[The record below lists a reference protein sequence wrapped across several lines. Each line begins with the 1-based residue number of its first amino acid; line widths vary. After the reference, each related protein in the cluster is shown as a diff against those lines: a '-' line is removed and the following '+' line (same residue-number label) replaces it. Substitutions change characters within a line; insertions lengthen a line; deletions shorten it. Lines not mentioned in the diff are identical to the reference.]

1 MAVKGLDRF
10 KEYFLDFKD
19 NYVIIGGTACSVIL
33 RNADMQPRATKDID
47 MILVVERM
55 TPEFGR
61 RFWAFIHDGD
71 YEMRERKRDGGKE
84 PVPELFRFY
93 KPRNDGFPYQIE
105 LLSKQ
110 PEVLSVPE
118 GFHLTP
124 IPVGEDISSLS
135 AILMD
140 EEFYHF
146 ALEHSTMEDELHVA
160 DTIGLICLK
169 MKAYLN
175 LSEQEPPA
183 HSSDIRKH
191 MSDVFKLMA
200 SGNAAE
206 SVALSANMK
215 KDAAAFVEK
224 MESLMPNKP
233 LQDSIQRNETFIRQ
247 VLDEI
252 RRIFDL

>member
-10 KEYFLDFKD
+10 KKYFLDFKD

-47 MILVVERM
+47 IILVVERM
-55 TPEFGR
+55 TPDFGR
-61 RFWAFIHDGD
+61 RFWEFIHDGD
-71 YEMRERKRDGGKE
+71 YEMRERKRDEGKE

-105 LLSKQ
+105 LLSRQ

-135 AILMD
+135 AILMN

-206 SVALSANMK
+206 PVALSANMK
-215 KDAAAFVEK
+215 KDAMAFVEK
-224 MESLMPNKP
+224 MESLMPNQP
-233 LQDSIQRNETFIRQ
+233 LQDSIQRNESFIRQ